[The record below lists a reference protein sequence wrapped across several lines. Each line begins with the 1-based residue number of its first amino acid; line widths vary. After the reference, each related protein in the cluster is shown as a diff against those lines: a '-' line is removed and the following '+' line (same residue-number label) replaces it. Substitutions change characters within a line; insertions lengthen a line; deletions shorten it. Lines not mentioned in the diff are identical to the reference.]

1 MLRKEQVMLRIAY
14 SQKKLGAIKL
24 YDAKSKQM
32 HFT

>member
-1 MLRKEQVMLRIAY
+1 MLRKERVMLRVA
-14 SQKKLGAIKL
+14 SNQKKLGAIEL